1 MVLYAFSKSF
11 TTLTN
16 TIFHKTMSI
25 KGLTMKHHTYGKA
38 VSAADGLWN
47 DLAEDDDAHG
57 GADDGHD
64 AAAARERVCP
74 TRSKQQC

>member
-1 MVLYAFSKSF
+1 
-11 TTLTN
+11 
-16 TIFHKTMSI
+16 
-25 KGLTMKHHTYGKA
+25 MKHHTYGKA